1 MSALPVSSEWTQTFG
16 YKMRID
22 PHDLFSEIGCALW
35 QIQAAECAL
44 LHHIVL
50 VLKEP
55 DDLEAYEKLATKEG
69 KRTLG
74 QLIHELRKHSDLPTD
89 LDDRMS
95 IFLDERNW
103 IAHHIFRESHSD
115 LHSATKAPILLQRIE
130 SLSDEA
136 LAVAKMFADA
146 TRDWVVAN
154 GVPEDRLEALEQETL
169 KRWRTQP

>member
-1 MSALPVSSEWTQTFG
+1 M
-16 YKMRID
+16 KID
-22 PHDLFSEIGCALW
+22 PHVLFSEIGCALW

-55 DDLEAYEKLATKEG
+55 DDLEAYESLATKEG

-74 QLIHELRKHSDLPTD
+74 QLIQELRKHSNLPTN
-89 LDDRMS
+89 LNDRMS
-95 IFLDERNW
+95 AFLDERNW

-115 LHSATKAPILLQRIE
+115 LHSETKAPILLQRIE
-130 SLSDEA
+130 SLADEA
-136 LAVAKMFADA
+136 LEVAKMFTDA

-154 GVPEDRLEALEQETL
+154 GVSENRLVALEQDTL
-169 KRWRTQP
+169 TKWRNQI